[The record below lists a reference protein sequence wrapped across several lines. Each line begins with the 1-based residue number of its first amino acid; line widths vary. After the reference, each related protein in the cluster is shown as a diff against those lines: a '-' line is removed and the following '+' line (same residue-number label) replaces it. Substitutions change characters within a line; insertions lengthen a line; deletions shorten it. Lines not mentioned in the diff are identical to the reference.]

1 MFGIAMSPDL
11 APGPELHRPT
21 LLKVVAAVERRIAA
35 LDRLGPPN
43 APGHTCTACKD
54 AELHRLLGVLREVA
68 ARSAEPAQ
76 RLQRPASTKEK

>member
-1 MFGIAMSPDL
+1 MNAANPSGTD
-11 APGPELHRPT
+11 LHRAT
-21 LLKVVAAVERRIAA
+21 LLKVVAAIERRIAD

-43 APGHTCTACKD
+43 ARGYACTSCRD

-68 ARSAEPAQ
+68 ARGPGDEAQ